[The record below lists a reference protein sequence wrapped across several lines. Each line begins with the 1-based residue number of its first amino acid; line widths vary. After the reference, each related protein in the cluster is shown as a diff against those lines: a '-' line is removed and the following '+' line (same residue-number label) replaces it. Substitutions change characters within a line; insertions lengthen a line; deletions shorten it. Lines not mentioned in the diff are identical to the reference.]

1 MQPHL
6 QVSLRLALTRG
17 SHQCGNYAVYWQEVC
32 RQSYWQ
38 PRTTQSQD
46 SALRCWTSHLNLS
59 EVLSK
64 IWTIQEWIAVCC
76 FSRNEPKLC
85 LCHSRVERTFPQ
97 PYGACNLWLPCKRLS
112 VRVTA
117 FGVQCPVCVGQRR
130 THGTLQV
137 LGLQLQVQCVWN
149 QSEPCILLNIYYFFL
164 TARAV
169 PEKGSRVISEL
180 CGGTLS
186 NTVSAVRLPQSHPP
200 LHPSPLTYSRF
211 VSLVIFTYKF
221 TLFCILKCVCFKLY
235 GTDLVRQSLVPGQA
249 EALPM
254 GIGFGFTLAGLL
266 IEALLILF
274 WGKCLE

>member
-1 MQPHL
+1 ML
-6 QVSLRLALTRG
+6 DFS
-17 SHQCGNYAVYWQEVC
+17 
-32 RQSYWQ
+32 
-38 PRTTQSQD
+38 SQFI
-46 SALRCWTSHLNLS
+46 S

-117 FGVQCPVCVGQRR
+117 FGAQCPVCVGQRR

-149 QSEPCILLNIYYFFL
+149 QSEPCILLNIYYFFNR
-164 TARAV
+164 ASCSGEGFSGHFRAV
-169 PEKGSRVISEL
+169 WS
-180 CGGTLS
+180 TLS
-186 NTVSAVRLPQSHPP
+186 NTVSAVTLPQSRPP

-249 EALPM
+249 EALPV

>member
-17 SHQCGNYAVYWQEVC
+17 SHQCGNCAVYWQEVC

-117 FGVQCPVCVGQRR
+117 FGAQCPVCVGQRR

-149 QSEPCILLNIYYFFL
+149 QSEPCILLNIYYFFNR
-164 TARAV
+164 ASCSGEGFSGHFRAV
-169 PEKGSRVISEL
+169 WS
-180 CGGTLS
+180 TLS
-186 NTVSAVRLPQSHPP
+186 NTVSAVTLPQSRPP
-200 LHPSPLTYSRF
+200 LHPSPDVLQ
-211 VSLVIFTYKF
+211 VCKF
-221 TLFCILKCVCFKLY
+221 RDFYLQIYPFLHSKMCLF
-235 GTDLVRQSLVPGQA
+235 
-249 EALPM
+249 
-254 GIGFGFTLAGLL
+254 
-266 IEALLILF
+266 
-274 WGKCLE
+274 

>member
-17 SHQCGNYAVYWQEVC
+17 SHQCGNCAVYWQEVC

-76 FSRNEPKLC
+76 FSRNEPNLC

-117 FGVQCPVCVGQRR
+117 FGAQCPVCVGQRR

-149 QSEPCILLNIYYFFL
+149 QSEPCILLNIYYFFNR
-164 TARAV
+164 ASCSGEGFSGHFRAV
-169 PEKGSRVISEL
+169 EAHSAIL
-180 CGGTLS
+180 CQPWRCPSHALHYTL
-186 NTVSAVRLPQSHPP
+186 V
-200 LHPSPLTYSRF
+200 LTYSRF
-211 VSLVIFTYKF
+211 VSLGIFTYKF

-249 EALPM
+249 EALPV